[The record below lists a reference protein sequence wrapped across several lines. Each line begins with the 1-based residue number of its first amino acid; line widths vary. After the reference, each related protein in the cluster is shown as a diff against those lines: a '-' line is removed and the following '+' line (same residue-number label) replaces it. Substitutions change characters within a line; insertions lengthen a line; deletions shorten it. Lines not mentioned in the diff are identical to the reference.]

1 MKTTLVLGIIAA
13 MGLSATAASAQQQ
26 ICGERKLIVQQLANK
41 HGEFRRSVGLQ
52 ENSVI
57 VEVFASDRG
66 TWTILFTKPTGISCF
81 MAVGKSWE
89 NDTVTA
95 DQAPGTAI

>member
-1 MKTTLVLGIIAA
+1 MKHVLAIGVAFGLLAA
-13 MGLSATAASAQQQ
+13 PALAQEQV
-26 ICGERKLIVQQLANK
+26 CGERKVIVDQLENK

-52 ENSVI
+52 DNMIV
-57 VEVFASDRG
+57 VEVFASNHG

-89 NDTVTA
+89 TEAPQPDF
-95 DQAPGTAI
+95 APGQSL